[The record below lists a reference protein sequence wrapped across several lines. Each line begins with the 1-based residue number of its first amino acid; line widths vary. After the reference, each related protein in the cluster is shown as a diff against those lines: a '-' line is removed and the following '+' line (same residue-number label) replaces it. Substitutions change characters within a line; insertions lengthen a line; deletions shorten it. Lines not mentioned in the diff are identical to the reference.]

1 MESRKKMSGD
11 RCGLRRRSGETP
23 SEFQSRLA
31 SGAMERGQIETLQS
45 YLMQGMDP
53 DTLFHSG
60 WGGGGWGA
68 GPSTLI
74 DWAARS
80 SYIECFK
87 LLEARGAR
95 ITDETIMSALED
107 DCDNMVLTHLLATGA
122 FDPRGFM
129 QDGRAWIEFVNS
141 TCSPQNKA
149 TIAEVISD
157 LEQAEL
163 GAVIPKQPTMPVH
176 RL

>member
-1 MESRKKMSGD
+1 MSGD
-11 RCGLRRRSGETP
+11 RCGLRRRSGEAP

-31 SGAMERGQIETLQS
+31 SCAMERGQIETLQR
-45 YLMQGMDP
+45 YLSEGMSP

-60 WGGGGWGA
+60 WGGGSGGA

-74 DWAARS
+74 DWAARC

-95 ITDETIMSALED
+95 VTDETIMGALAD
-107 DCDNMVLTHLLATGA
+107 DCDNMVLKHLLATGA

-129 QDGRAWIEFVNS
+129 QDGREWIEFVNS
-141 TCSPQNKA
+141 TCSPQNKT

-163 GAVIPKQPTMPVH
+163 GAVIPKPSTMRSN